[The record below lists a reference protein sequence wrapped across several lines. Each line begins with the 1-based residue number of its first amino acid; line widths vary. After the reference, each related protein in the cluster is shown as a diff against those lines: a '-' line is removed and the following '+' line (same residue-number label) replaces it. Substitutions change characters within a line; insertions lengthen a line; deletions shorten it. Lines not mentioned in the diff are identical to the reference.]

1 MMRHD
6 YARVEQ
12 AIHYLDQSFPRKP
25 SLEELAH
32 HVHLSR
38 YHFQRVFR
46 RWAGISPKRLLQYLS
61 LEEAKRALA
70 ASPNILEAAD
80 AAGLSGP
87 GRLHDLLA
95 SFEAVTPGE
104 FKAQGAGLE
113 IAWGFHSSPFGEC
126 LMAVTARGISDLMFV
141 QNSGRRE
148 ALRALRVRWPKASLR
163 HDPQRTQ
170 SYAEKIFS
178 RSPRTRPRELPLL
191 LKGTNF
197 QIKVWEALLRIPP
210 GAVTTYEKVAVV
222 AGRPG
227 AARAAARAVAV
238 NPIAFLIPC
247 HRVIRKIGLP
257 GGYRW
262 GATRKRAMLAW
273 ERARFGPAA

>member
-1 MMRHD
+1 MMSHD

-25 SLEELAH
+25 SLEELAQ

-87 GRLHDLLA
+87 GRLHDLLV

-113 IAWGFHSSPFGEC
+113 IGWGFHPSPFGEC

-141 QNSGRRE
+141 QNGGRRE
-148 ALRALRVRWPKASLR
+148 ALRALRARWPKASLR
-163 HDPQRTQ
+163 HDAQRTQ

-178 RSPRTRPRELPLL
+178 RSPRARPRELPLL

-210 GAVTTYEKVAVV
+210 GAVTTYEKVAVA

-262 GATRKRAMLAW
+262 GPTRKRAMLAW
-273 ERARFGPAA
+273 ERAHFNPAA